1 MIFGIDE
8 VGRGPLAGPVC
19 VGIVAFDDNV
29 TIEGLKDS
37 KKLTEPKREKLSQEI
52 YQKAAYAKIIF
63 VSEDEIDKLNIK
75 NATIQGMEKLIN
87 DIPEGTLITEIRIDG
102 NEKLDIS
109 VNYKSIIQGDQTEP
123 SIMAASIIAKV
134 ARDDLMKKID
144 ATHPQYGFKNHKG
157 YGTQEHLY
165 ALTLYGPCVH
175 HRKSFSPVKKCGIG
189 FLPTQEKIDKTNVA
203 KRFMTD
209 MTDQE
214 IKIELSKIEKTQGK
228 KYAEELREIIR
239 AEWLYV
245 NQASSLRGK

>member
-1 MIFGIDE
+1 MIFNLFKSKPTLIELIPQGFVDIHSHILPG
-8 VGRGPLAGPVC
+8 V
-19 VGIVAFDDNV
+19 DDGAKNIKES
-29 TIEGLKDS
+29 IELIFGM
-37 KKLTEPKREKLSQEI
+37 KKLGFS
-52 YQKAAYAKIIF
+52 KII
-63 VSEDEIDKLNIK
+63 
-75 NATIQGMEKLIN
+75 ATPHTYSGLYEN
-87 DIPEGTLITEIRIDG
+87 DISS
-102 NEKLDIS
+102 IS
-109 VNYKSIIQGDQTEP
+109 KSYN
-123 SIMAASIIAKV
+123 
-134 ARDDLMKKID
+134 DLMKKID

-175 HRKSFSPVKKCGIG
+175 HRKSFGPVEKCGIG
-189 FLPTQEKIDKTNVA
+189 FLPTQEKMSKTNIA
-203 KRFMTD
+203 KRFMAD